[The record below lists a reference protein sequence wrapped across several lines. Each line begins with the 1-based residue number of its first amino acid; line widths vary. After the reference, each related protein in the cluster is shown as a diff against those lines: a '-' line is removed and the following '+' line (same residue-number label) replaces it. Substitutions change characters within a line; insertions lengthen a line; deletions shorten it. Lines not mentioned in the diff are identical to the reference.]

1 MYAFA
6 GPYAGQLY
14 CSALF
19 YQKSPKQEATCFG
32 EVREILIRKTASRL
46 ILGPR
51 KSPGAVFTTAPGSM
65 SILAVP
71 FGHFI

>member
-1 MYAFA
+1 MLLK
-6 GPYAGQLY
+6 PIL
-14 CSALF
+14 SKIP
-19 YQKSPKQEATCFG
+19 KSGGYRFG